1 MNFKLI
7 SKSVEE
13 TMELAQKIMSKK
25 FPNMVICLDGDL
37 GNGKTVFT
45 KGVAKA
51 LEINEIITSPTFTII
66 KEYLDGNLPLY
77 HMDVYRLNGNVDGIG
92 IEEYF
97 TKDGIVVIE
106 WSETIKDVLPKERLD
121 IIIKTENEN
130 ERILEIKPYGKKYEK
145 LCEAVL

>member
-1 MNFKLI
+1 MNYRLI
-7 SKSVEE
+7 SKSTEE
-13 TMELAQKIMSKK
+13 TMKIAQKIMSKR

-66 KEYLDGNLPLY
+66 KEYLDGKLPLY

-121 IIIKTENEN
+121 IIIKIENEN
-130 ERILEIKPYGKKYEK
+130 ERILEINPYGKKYEE

>member
-13 TMELAQKIMSKK
+13 TMELAQKIISKK

-66 KEYLDGNLPLY
+66 KEYLDGKLPLY

-106 WSETIKDVLPKERLD
+106 WSETIKYVLPKERLD
-121 IIIKTENEN
+121 IIIKIENEN
-130 ERILEIKPYGKKYEK
+130 ERILEIKPYGKKYEE